1 MVTLDGNVLADLN
14 REEACKAFIVMFGSL
29 YIFDKSFAI
38 GRNEKNK
45 KVMAIRN
52 FFEFLTYYIMDITP
66 RTDDR
71 AKRCCPEATKFKNEI
86 DKDKKEA

>member
-1 MVTLDGNVLADLN
+1 MVTLDGNVLADLK
-14 REEACKAFIVMFGSL
+14 REEACKAFI
-29 YIFDKSFAI
+29 
-38 GRNEKNK
+38 
-45 KVMAIRN
+45 VMAIRN